1 MRIVTKDLVFGFSLM
16 VVVISGCGGE
26 ESYSGSGT
34 EDAGQDTSSV
44 SSEYRLLLRNEAEDR
59 CVGSS
64 SDFCN
69 RVHEL
74 IGLLDSG
81 EIDEQ
86 EFVNRIILL
95 NEDNGFSSTNVNSP
109 SEPSLPAPS
118 SGTNSS
124 PSGGV
129 NIVPGAMDYDEWN
142 GNRCLFLA
150 PGDPDPEDSGP
161 SGIESLCYEIY
172 LDRYLSGSNTVIRLV
187 RIHPEMDYLDMPRL
201 EPLIS
206 RLWDG
211 HPEDANTKS
220 LNFYYRNGE
229 FIRQGPME
237 MIYQDTGS
245 EMPIRFSGEIFT
257 EEAVSISHVDGIY
270 GLGRYEFLGEY
281 NEETGMTNVIE
292 CNRLAGK
299 ECRLPES

>member
-1 MRIVTKDLVFGFSLM
+1 MCIVTKDLVFAIFFM
-16 VVVISGCGGE
+16 AVVISGCGGE
-26 ESYSGSGT
+26 ESYSGSST
-34 EDAGQDTSSV
+34 EDAGQDTFSV
-44 SSEYRLLLRNEAEDR
+44 SSEYRLLRNGAEDR

-109 SEPSLPAPS
+109 SEPSP
-118 SGTNSS
+118 GTNSS
-124 PSGGV
+124 PLGGV
-129 NIVPGAMDYDEWN
+129 NIDIVPGAVDYDEWD

-172 LDRYLSGSNTVIRLV
+172 LDRYLSDSNTVIRLV
-187 RIHPEMDYLDMPRL
+187 RIHPEIDYLDMPKL

-229 FIRQGPME
+229 FIRQAPME
-237 MIYQDTGS
+237 MIYRDTGS

-257 EEAVSISHVDGIY
+257 EEAVSSSHVDGIY

-299 ECRLPES
+299 ECRLPE